1 MALSIVHNIRPR
13 RIVQRQEDVHDHERT
28 TPPPMPASEAV
39 SRDPVHHSSF
49 RSRAGRPEEVDGHA
63 PLSSDQMTSADQARA
78 FPSCAATVE
87 CCAPIMKSTSLSLV
101 QPESAVAE

>member
-1 MALSIVHNIRPR
+1 MSVAAGRGPPIRK
-13 RIVQRQEDVHDHERT
+13 
-28 TPPPMPASEAV
+28 PPKKKSEGSVDRVPSEAV

-49 RSRAGRPEEVDGHA
+49 TSRAGRPEEVDGHA